1 MGCASEISAAA
12 PAQTIFINLVTLSI
26 MKAIGVDAEKAQSWA
41 ISIVEHGESYG
52 FSSEYDEDRVW
63 FSNENEIVLRFRHKD
78 GWHIDHDDLILPGTR
93 PCSLLALCAG
103 KHLRDVVNIPAL
115 QGLDISI
122 LEARDENGMIR
133 LRIMSPDTLVSL
145 N

>member
-52 FSSEYDEDRVW
+52 F
-63 FSNENEIVLRFRHKD
+63 FI
-78 GWHIDHDDLILPGTR
+78 
-93 PCSLLALCAG
+93 
-103 KHLRDVVNIPAL
+103 
-115 QGLDISI
+115 
-122 LEARDENGMIR
+122 
-133 LRIMSPDTLVSL
+133 
-145 N
+145 